1 MRKVLIEAHYL
12 PSIEYFACI
21 GQFEEVLIEAR
32 ENFVKQSY
40 RNRCYINIANGVI
53 PLIIPILH
61 YGKKPI
67 KDTVIDYHQPWVK
80 NHWNSIQ
87 SAYRKAPFF
96 EFYAENIEKILFKKR
111 KYLFDLNHELLTNCL
126 EVLKINSKILQTQS
140 YQERISDE
148 YFDAR
153 SIIHPKKN
161 YKSNRFYTSVSYY
174 QIFGRNFVENLSIID
189 LLFCVGPEAGY
200 IVSRSSINR

>member
-21 GQFEEVLIEAR
+21 GQFEEVLIEAH
-32 ENFVKQSY
+32 EIFVKQSY
-40 RNRCYINIANGVI
+40 RNRCYINIVNGVI
-53 PLIIPILH
+53 PLIIPISH
-61 YGKKPI
+61 HGKKPI

-96 EFYAENIEKILFKKR
+96 EFYAYNIEAILFKKR
-111 KYLFDLNHELLTNCL
+111 KYLLDLNHELLTYCL
-126 EVLKINSKILQTQS
+126 KALKINGKIFHTQS
-140 YQERISDE
+140 YRERISDE

-153 SIIHPKKN
+153 SIIHHKKN
-161 YKSNRFYTSVSYY
+161 YKERKFYTPVSYY

-189 LLFCVGPEAGY
+189 LLFCTGPEAGY
-200 IVSRSSINR
+200 IVSRSSINK